1 MKKKSPF
8 NSNYIFAHFCAF
20 HFKYIHCKRMPDLIL
35 NIYSVTHTEWNDNI
49 FLKEQTSAR
58 CKKRKMF
65 TYEKMSV
72 DPILYA
78 IFG

>member
-1 MKKKSPF
+1 
-8 NSNYIFAHFCAF
+8 
-20 HFKYIHCKRMPDLIL
+20 MPDLIL